1 MNFLYPSFLWG
12 LLALS
17 IPIIVHLFNFRRA
30 KKIYFSNVSFLENVK
45 ESSSSKLKVKYLLV
59 LLSRLLVVTFLVLAF
74 AQPFLP
80 GNEEGMD
87 GTLVKVYLD
96 NSQSASNLTASELNG
111 LTEGISYLEEI
122 INLYPNETDFQVI
135 TNDFGPSTINPK
147 SKEKALEQAT
157 ELDFSNL
164 IRTKTEII
172 NKIDP
177 SENEVSQEDIY
188 FISDF
193 QKSSFMDSKP
203 FPFDSTN
210 KYKIVPIIYAA
221 HDNVFVDSIFLES
234 PFLISGE
241 INKLHVKLKNMG
253 GNDLTNVIIKFFVN
267 NEQSASASIDIGQKS
282 SNEIVFDLNFELAE
296 LNSCKVT
303 FEDFPLTF
311 DNEHYFTLNLLKKI
325 SISEIYGSDV
335 SYRIGQL
342 YSGNDLFKFNGFEN
356 GSVDYGLVQSS
367 DLLVINQ
374 LSDIDKSIINIA
386 NDFLKKGKSV
396 FIIPAAKPDS
406 LAIQSILGKK
416 VNRITKGVKLA
427 LDNPNLSNP
436 FFENIFTELNSKSEM
451 PLGSNVISWNS
462 IGTDLLKLK
471 NNLPFL
477 TQIRKN
483 GNLYLLASPL
493 IDDYTNFHKHA
504 LFVPV
509 LYRMAALSGTNYYP
523 LNYTVD
529 EPIITVKI
537 DSIKNEQLFKLN
549 RGVEEYIPQQRISG
563 NNLILDIPKFLLSP
577 GFYNLTYNGEIKN
590 VLAFNYS
597 KKESY
602 PEQMTL
608 DEIAS
613 TFSPLKNME
622 IIESSDASSF
632 SQEMKERYQGIQ
644 LWKYA
649 LILALIFLLTE
660 TLFLRFL

>member
-122 INLYPNETDFQVI
+122 INLYPNETDFQVV

>member
-1 MNFLYPSFLWG
+1 MSFLYPSFLWG

-59 LLSRLLVVTFLVLAF
+59 LLSRLLVVAFLVMAF
-74 AQPFLP
+74 AQPFVP
-80 GNEEGMD
+80 GNEKGMD
-87 GTLVKVYLD
+87 GSLVKVYLD
-96 NSQSASNLTASELNG
+96 NSQSTSNLTESELNG
-111 LTEGISYLEEI
+111 LTEGVSYLEEI

-147 SKEKALEQAT
+147 SKEKALELAT
-157 ELDFSNL
+157 EIDFSNL

-172 NKIDP
+172 NKIAP
-177 SENEVSQEDIY
+177 TQNELFKEDIY
-188 FISDF
+188 IISDF
-193 QKSSFMDSKP
+193 QKSSFIDSKP

-210 KYKIVPIIYAA
+210 KYKVVPITYAT
-221 HDNVFVDSIFLES
+221 HDNVFVDSIYLES

-241 INKLHVKLKNMG
+241 LNRLHVKLKNMG
-253 GNDLTNVIIKFFVN
+253 GNDLTNIIVKFFVN
-267 NEQSASASIDIGQKS
+267 NEQSASASIDINQKS
-282 SNEIVFDLNFELAE
+282 SNEIIFDLNFELAE
-296 LNSCKVT
+296 INSCKVT

-325 SISEIYGSDV
+325 SISEIHGSGV
-335 SYRIGQL
+335 NFRIGQL
-342 YSGNDLFKFNGFEN
+342 YSGNDLFQFNGFEN

-374 LSDIDKSIINIA
+374 LSNIDKSIINIA
-386 NDFLKKGKSV
+386 SDFLKKGKSV
-396 FIIPAAKPDS
+396 FIIPAAVPDS
-406 LAIQSILGKK
+406 LSIQSILGTK

-427 LDNPNLSNP
+427 LDNPDLSNP

-451 PLGSNVISWNS
+451 PLGNTVISWNS
-462 IGTDLLKLK
+462 IGTDLLRIK

-477 TQIRKN
+477 TQIQKN
-483 GNLYLLASPL
+483 GYLYLLASPL
-493 IDDYTNFHKHA
+493 IDNFTNFHKHA

-529 EPIITVKI
+529 QPIITVKI
-537 DSIKNEQLFKLN
+537 DSIKNEQLFKLT
-549 RGVEEYIPQQRISG
+549 RGTEEYIPQQRISG

-577 GFYNLTYNGEIKN
+577 GFYNLTYNDEIKN
-590 VLAFNYS
+590 VIAFNYS

-608 DEIAS
+608 DEITS

-660 TLFLRFL
+660 TLFLRFI